1 MSTSSILNKL
11 LYLRP
16 CELSR
21 YMTTI
26 KILKKYNKLD
36 SHVVETHY
44 QVFSELLKDTPYPFC
59 WNMGYDRKENSKNYI
74 LKNEGLA
81 LEKKVL
87 FDFHQ
92 NKINILTILKK

>member
-1 MSTSSILNKL
+1 MVNKL
-11 LYLRP
+11 IHLRP

-26 KILKKYNKLD
+26 KILKKYNRLD
-36 SHVVETHY
+36 SQVVETHH
-44 QVFSELLKDTPYPFC
+44 QVFSELFKDTPYPFC
-59 WNMGYDRKENSKNYI
+59 WSLGYDKKEYSGNYI
-74 LKNEGLA
+74 FKNEGLA

-92 NKINILTILKK
+92 NKINILKK